1 MTRVMLNRYFR
12 FKKGRLLLIFLSVII
27 GSASVA
33 SLSSVYLDIDIK
45 MRKELRT
52 YGANLVAR
60 KFSDSS
66 KGLSSINR
74 LSEKDIAVLNDSIN
88 NKHVVASAPYLYGIA
103 EYDDGRFAIVGADL
117 NQFKKL
123 SPYIRTVSSIK
134 GEIDDSAIIGKSLAG
149 SLGLRPGDKI
159 TLTNSLD
166 AKQKL
171 ARTVTAVIE
180 SGDDLDDQLVT
191 DLNSVAR
198 FMGLPNEA
206 DYLALSYVG
215 SAEGLES
222 IKKEL
227 SSKTRDIK
235 ITPVNKISRSE
246 ATFLGKISALTLFIT
261 LAILISAILAT
272 AITLASMIFERRY
285 EIGIKKALGAS
296 NKDIIVEMGGES
308 LLTGAVGGI
317 IGWIAGIGIAQIIG
331 ITVFNSYISVRPVT
345 VIVTIFAALAIGGIA
360 SIFPLRAVLKIEPA
374 HVLRN
379 E

>member
-1 MTRVMLNRYFR
+1 MTRIMLNKYFR

-60 KFSDSS
+60 KVSDSS
-66 KGLSSINR
+66 KSLSSMNR
-74 LSEKDIAVLNDSIN
+74 LSEKDISVLKSSIN
-88 NKHVVASAPYLYGIA
+88 NKHVVASAPYLYSIA
-103 EYDDGRFAIVGADL
+103 EYDNARFAIVGADL

-134 GEIDDSAIIGKSLAG
+134 GKIDDSAIIGKSLAG

-166 AKQKL
+166 SKQKL
-171 ARTVTAVIE
+171 VRTVVAVIE

-198 FMGLPNEA
+198 FMGLPNVA
-206 DYLALSYVG
+206 DYLALSYSG
-215 SAEGLES
+215 NIEDLES
-222 IKKEL
+222 LKKEL

-261 LAILISAILAT
+261 LAILISAVLAT

-296 NKDIIVEMGGES
+296 NKDIIVEMAGES

-331 ITVFNSYISVRPVT
+331 ITLFNSYISVRPVT

-360 SIFPLRAVLKIEPA
+360 SIFPLRSVLKIEPA